1 MKGPSRRDLPAPS
14 GDKAL
19 ADPSYNV
26 KRLYKKGSNLMAD
39 EKMDEAV
46 EVLEQALRI
55 DPDNVDVMLKLGY
68 ARFHSDD
75 HGEALRV
82 YDRVLDIDVANAE
95 AWNLKGLIH
104 YEQKNYAKALDSA
117 EKASES
123 DPNFGMAWYNRAC
136 YLSLLGR
143 IAESIEALKRSI
155 EIDVKNAR
163 KAVKDKDFANVR
175 IEEGFKRIVEVV
187 VIESVRQGYHTIG
200 AIVWTTLLDKSD
212 AEEALLKLTERGLLV
227 RHEKREGFH
236 RIPIYDLDPEIV
248 KKVGKKE
255 RGLWGLSV
263 RRTLPESAK
272 SLRGLGEAVQ
282 AARAAIAEG
291 RPERVSAELD
301 GFVDP
306 QKFGKQMIERFF
318 EEHREMRLWKVRLED
333 RGAEF
338 LEDNRGKMLDVLDNI
353 EAAVTRQL
361 RGEAARSAERSATE
375 SSSGSA

>member
-1 MKGPSRRDLPAPS
+1 MKGSRRDLPEPS
-14 GDKAL
+14 GEKPL

-26 KRLYKKGSNLMAD
+26 KRLYKKGTNLMAD
-39 EKMDEAV
+39 EKMEEAV
-46 EVLEQALRI
+46 EALEQALRI
-55 DPDNVDVMLKLGY
+55 DPDNVDVLLKLGY

-136 YLSLLGR
+136 YLSMLNR
-143 IAESIEALKRSI
+143 VAESIEALKRSI

-163 KAVKDKDFANVR
+163 KAVKDKDFVNVR

-236 RIPIYDLDPEIV
+236 RIPVYDLSPDIV

-263 RRTLPESAK
+263 KRTLPESAK
-272 SLRGLGEAVQ
+272 SLRGLGEAIQ
-282 AARAAIAEG
+282 SAKAAITEG
-291 RPERVSAELD
+291 RAGSVSKELEEFIDPERSGRHMV
-301 GFVDP
+301 
-306 QKFGKQMIERFF
+306 ERFL
-318 EEHREMRLWKVRLED
+318 EEHREIRLWKKRLQD
-333 RGAEF
+333 RGDEF
-338 LEDNRGKMLDVLDNI
+338 LEDNRQKMLDVLDNI
-353 EAAVTRQL
+353 DAAVTRQL
-361 RGEAARSAERSATE
+361 RGEAAHSAERSQ
-375 SSSGSA
+375 

>member
-1 MKGPSRRDLPAPS
+1 MKGPSRDLPEPS
-14 GDKAL
+14 GDKPL

-39 EKMDEAV
+39 EKMEEAV

-55 DPDNVDVMLKLGY
+55 DPHNVDVMLKLGY
-68 ARFHSDD
+68 ALFHSDD
-75 HGEALRV
+75 HGGALRA

-104 YEQKNYAKALDSA
+104 YEQKNYAKALDAA

-136 YLSLLGR
+136 YLSLLSR
-143 IAESIEALKRSI
+143 VAESIEALKRSI

-175 IEEGFKRIVEVV
+175 VEEGFKRIVEVV

-212 AEEALLKLTERGLLV
+212 AQEALLKLTERGLIV

-236 RIPIYDLDPEIV
+236 RIPVYDLAPEVV

-263 RRTLPESAK
+263 KRTLPESAK
-272 SLRGLGEAVQ
+272 GLRGLGEAIQ
-282 AARAAIAEG
+282 SARAAIEEG
-291 RPERVSAELD
+291 RAERVSEELD
-301 GFVDP
+301 EFVDP
-306 QKFGKQMIERFF
+306 GKCGAQMIERFL

-333 RGAEF
+333 RGEQF
-338 LEDNRGKMLDVLDNI
+338 LHDNRQKMLDTLDNI
-353 EAAVTRQL
+353 EASVTRQM
-361 RGEAARSAERSATE
+361 RGEAAHSAERSQ
-375 SSSGSA
+375 